1 MIGDTGI
8 VTKDLKSS
16 LEAMAGKCSID
27 SLQKTTVLGISYIMQ
42 KVLQSETWSTSGG
55 DNSWLKRRSAG
66 GEKDCDRR
74 NYDDDDD
81 NNADLGGTG
90 SYLAHYS

>member
-42 KVLQSETWSTSGG
+42 KVLQSET
-55 DNSWLKRRSAG
+55 
-66 GEKDCDRR
+66 
-74 NYDDDDD
+74 
-81 NNADLGGTG
+81 
-90 SYLAHYS
+90 